1 MYKPC
6 KQHSTIYISNSLQY
20 DKSNTMNKTQNCSFQ
35 KVYLFPNIAKYN
47 STMLKS
53 AICCKK
59 LIDNRAMAVN
69 DEIFFTIFEK

>member
-1 MYKPC
+1 
-6 KQHSTIYISNSLQY
+6 
-20 DKSNTMNKTQNCSFQ
+20 MNKTQTFSLE

-53 AICCKK
+53 AICCKN

-69 DEIFFTIFEK
+69 GEIFFTIFEK